1 MVIFAKFNKSKKKW
15 EVDED
20 TCNYYIEFREIL
32 EKHGVNAVAF
42 VVLYA
47 DPTSPF
53 AYEESES
60 VRRNEVYASVF
71 GKEKF
76 NVEQLKNA
84 IKKYEQICNT
94 PENKLRNSY
103 LKGGKL
109 LSSYIDGEAVISSD
123 NLKDIITIMKE
134 LPTVI
139 NTVGEINKSADTSA
153 KDVIGKLKSNR
164 EPSWLEMKNR

>member
-20 TCNYYIEFREIL
+20 TCNYYVEFRNIL
-32 EKHGVNAVAF
+32 EKHGANAIAF
-42 VVLYA
+42 IILYA

-60 VRRNEVYASVF
+60 VRRDEVYASVF

-76 NVEQLKNA
+76 DVEVLKNA
-84 IKKYEQICNT
+84 IKKYQQICDT
-94 PENKLRNSY
+94 QENKLRKSY

-109 LSSYIDGEAVISSD
+109 LSSYIDGEAVVSSD

-139 NTVGEINKSADTSA
+139 TTVGEINKSADTSA
-153 KDVIGKLKSNR
+153 KDVVGKVKSNR
-164 EPSWLEMKNR
+164 SLSFIEEKNR

>member
-1 MVIFAKFNKSKKKW
+1 MVIFAKFNKTKKKW

-20 TCNYYIEFREIL
+20 TCNYYVEFRDIL
-32 EKHGVNAVAF
+32 EKHGPNAIAF

-53 AYEESES
+53 AYEQSES
-60 VRRNEVYASVF
+60 VRRSEVYASVF

-76 NVEQLKNA
+76 DVEQLKNA
-84 IKKYEQICNT
+84 IKKYEQICDT
-94 PENKLRNSY
+94 QENKLRKSY

-109 LSSYIDGEAVISSD
+109 LSSYIDNEAVVSSE

-153 KDVIGKLKSNR
+153 KDVIGKVKSNR
-164 EPSWLEMKNR
+164 SLSFLEEKNR